1 MGHRDTVERVVG
13 FVVGLAW
20 RVIVIALLVYA
31 LMNGVRT
38 AYSYGHGIM
47 YDHAMEVKGAVD
59 QEFVIGD
66 EDTIDDIA
74 ENLVSMG
81 FIDNV
86 DAFKV
91 QSVLYEA
98 DYVPGV
104 YTINKSM
111 TMVDI
116 IQYFTQEGVKNQE
129 LVDKNL
135 VDAEAQTTAA
145 YETDANGV
153 EIVGGS
159 DDENMIAQDA
169 ANAAYE
175 SQAAELA
182 QQDQAQQY
190 AGGNASAG
198 GAVADGSSASQDE
211 VGQTG

>member
-13 FVVGLAW
+13 FIVGLAW

-31 LMNGVRT
+31 LMNGVRA

-47 YDHAMEVKGAVD
+47 YDHAMEVKGAAD
-59 QEFVIGD
+59 QEFVI
-66 EDTIDDIA
+66 EDDDTTEDIA
-74 ENLVSMG
+74 EKLVSMG

-91 QSVLYEA
+91 QSLLYEA
-98 DYVPGV
+98 DYIPGI

-116 IQYFTQEGVKNQE
+116 IQYFTQEGAKNQE

-135 VDAEAQTTAA
+135 VDAQAQTTAA
-145 YETDANGV
+145 VETDANGV
-153 EIVGGS
+153 EIIGGS

-169 ANAAYE
+169 ANAAFE
-175 SQAAELA
+175 SQAAEIA
-182 QQDQAQQY
+182 QADQAQQY

-198 GAVADGSSASQDE
+198 GAASATQGQA
-211 VGQTG
+211 GQTG

>member
-1 MGHRDTVERVVG
+1 MGHRDAVEKAVG

-31 LMNGVRT
+31 LMNGVRI
-38 AYSYGHGIM
+38 AYSYGHGLM
-47 YDHAMEVKGAVD
+47 YNHAMALKGAQD
-59 QEFVIGD
+59 QEFVISDG
-66 EDTIDDIA
+66 EKAEDIA
-74 ENLVSMG
+74 ERLVSMG

-86 DAFKV
+86 DAFKL

-98 DYVPGV
+98 DYVPGI

-111 TMVDI
+111 TMADI
-116 IQYFTQEGVKNQE
+116 IKYFTQEGVKNQE

-145 YETDANGV
+145 VETDANGV
-153 EIVGGS
+153 EIIGGS

-182 QQDQAQQY
+182 
-190 AGGNASAG
+190 GESA
-198 GAVADGSSASQDE
+198 AN
-211 VGQTG
+211 

>member
-31 LMNGVRT
+31 LMNGVRA

-47 YDHAMEVKGAVD
+47 YDHAMEVKGAID
-59 QEFVIGD
+59 QEFVIED
-66 EDTIDDIA
+66 DDTIEDIA
-74 ENLVSMG
+74 EKLVSMG

-116 IQYFTQEGVKNQE
+116 IQYFTQEGAKNQE

-135 VDAEAQTTAA
+135 VDAQAQTTAA
-145 YETDANGV
+145 AETDANGV
-153 EIVGGS
+153 EIIGGS

-169 ANAAYE
+169 ANAAFE
-175 SQAAELA
+175 SQAAEMA
-182 QQDQAQQY
+182 QADQAQQY

-198 GAVADGSSASQDE
+198 GAAATAQ
-211 VGQTG
+211 GQTGQTG

>member
-31 LMNGVRT
+31 LMNGVRA

-47 YDHAMEVKGAVD
+47 YDHAMEVKGAID
-59 QEFVIGD
+59 QEFVIED
-66 EDTIDDIA
+66 DDTIEDIA
-74 ENLVSMG
+74 EKLVSMG

-98 DYVPGV
+98 DYVPGI

-116 IQYFTQEGVKNQE
+116 IQYFTQEGAKNQE

-135 VDAEAQTTAA
+135 VDAQAQTTAA
-145 YETDANGV
+145 VETDANGV
-153 EIVGGS
+153 EIIGGS

-169 ANAAYE
+169 ANAAFE
-175 SQAAELA
+175 SQAAEMA
-182 QQDQAQQY
+182 QADQAQQY

-198 GAVADGSSASQDE
+198 GAAATAQ
-211 VGQTG
+211 GQTGQTG